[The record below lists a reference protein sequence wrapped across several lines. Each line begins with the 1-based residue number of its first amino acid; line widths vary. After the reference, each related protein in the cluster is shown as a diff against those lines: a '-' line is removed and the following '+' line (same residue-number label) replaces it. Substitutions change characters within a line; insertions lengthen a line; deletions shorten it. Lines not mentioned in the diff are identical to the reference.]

1 MLGHKRLFKT
11 DTTAILFCLAS
22 TQQVLTD
29 TMRKAQVRKFLNSY
43 NKAVSQLNK
52 GNQPEVI
59 RNLLIK
65 QCAIPQQIADPL
77 HLPAIRPLSL
87 TRESDADKAM
97 TWMRKRERRITSKA
111 RTQLLWSE
119 KLFNN

>member
-1 MLGHKRLFKT
+1 MYPARLGSDYKT
-11 DTTAILFCLAS
+11 
-22 TQQVLTD
+22 
-29 TMRKAQVRKFLNSY
+29 
-43 NKAVSQLNK
+43 VSQLNN
-52 GNQPEVI
+52 GTHPEVI

-65 QCAIPQQIADPL
+65 QCAIPQQIADSL

-97 TWMRKRERRITSKA
+97 TWMKKRERRITSKA